1 MLQDMLRLRSY
12 QKISMFYKPLILL
25 LVIGSTMLL
34 TTEAQS
40 QSIEYAAKKINALAE
55 KSVFEKIVD
64 RELPATI
71 LFEDDEIM
79 AFVPLRK
86 QAPIHILI
94 IPKKRIVSV
103 NEIKDD
109 DAELIGKM
117 FIVARDL
124 ALEYK
129 IDSTGYRLVLNTN
142 EDAGQSVFHL
152 HMHLIGGKKTGPI
165 TTQDYIDP
173 RVKN

>member
-1 MLQDMLRLRSY
+1 MLRLRSY
-12 QKISMFYKPLILL
+12 QKIFMLNRSLIILL
-25 LVIGSTMLL
+25 IVGSNMLL
-34 TTEAQS
+34 TTEANS
-40 QSIEYAAKKINALAE
+40 QSTEYAEKKAKALSE
-55 KSVFEKIVD
+55 KSVFEKLVD

-71 LFEDDEIM
+71 LYEDEEIM

-86 QAPIHILI
+86 QAPVHILI

-109 DAELIGKM
+109 EAQLIAKM
-117 FIVARDL
+117 IIVARDL
-124 ALEYK
+124 AKEYY
-129 IDSTGYRLVLNTN
+129 IDNTGYRLVLNTN

-152 HMHLIGGKKTGPI
+152 HMHLIGGKKTGPM

-173 RVKN
+173 RDKN

>member
-1 MLQDMLRLRSY
+1 MP
-12 QKISMFYKPLILL
+12 KKPLLIALFVSAAI
-25 LVIGSTMLL
+25 VI
-34 TTEAQS
+34 TTQSRAQS
-40 QSIEYAAKKINALAE
+40 AEYTAKKAKALAG

-71 LFEDDEIM
+71 LYEDNEIM
-79 AFVPLRK
+79 AFIPLRK
-86 QAPIHILI
+86 QAPVHILI

-109 DAELIGKM
+109 EALLIGKM

-124 ALEYK
+124 AKEYK

-152 HMHLIGGKKTGPI
+152 HMHLIGGKKTGPM

>member
-1 MLQDMLRLRSY
+1 ML
-12 QKISMFYKPLILL
+12 KKPLIIALF
-25 LVIGSTMLL
+25 VSAAIMITSQSH
-34 TTEAQS
+34 AQS
-40 QSIEYAAKKINALAE
+40 VEYTARKAKALAE
-55 KSVFEKIVD
+55 KSVFEKIAD

-71 LFEDDEIM
+71 LYEDNEIM

-86 QAPIHILI
+86 QAPVYFLI

-109 DAELIGKM
+109 EALLIGKM

-124 ALEYK
+124 AKEYK

-165 TTQDYIDP
+165 TTQDFIDP

>member
-1 MLQDMLRLRSY
+1 MP
-12 QKISMFYKPLILL
+12 KKPLIIALFVSVAI
-25 LVIGSTMLL
+25 VI
-34 TTEAQS
+34 TTQSRAQS
-40 QSIEYAAKKINALAE
+40 AEYTARKAKALTE

-71 LFEDDEIM
+71 LYEDNEIM

-86 QAPIHILI
+86 QAPVHILI

-109 DAELIGKM
+109 EALLIGKM

-124 ALEYK
+124 AKEYK

-165 TTQDYIDP
+165 TTQDFIDP
-173 RVKN
+173 RFKN

>member
-1 MLQDMLRLRSY
+1 MP
-12 QKISMFYKPLILL
+12 KEPLLIALFVSAAI
-25 LVIGSTMLL
+25 VI
-34 TTEAQS
+34 TTQSRAQS
-40 QSIEYAAKKINALAE
+40 AEYTAKKAKALAE
-55 KSVFEKIVD
+55 KSVFQKLVD
-64 RELPATI
+64 SELAATI
-71 LFEDDEIM
+71 LYEDNEIM
-79 AFVPLRK
+79 AFIPLRK
-86 QAPIHILI
+86 QAPVHILI

-109 DAELIGKM
+109 EALLIGKM

-124 ALEYK
+124 AKEYK

-152 HMHLIGGKKTGPI
+152 HMHLIGGKKTGPM

-173 RVKN
+173 RIKN

>member
-1 MLQDMLRLRSY
+1 MAS
-12 QKISMFYKPLILL
+12 
-25 LVIGSTMLL
+25 
-34 TTEAQS
+34 
-40 QSIEYAAKKINALAE
+40 

-71 LFEDDEIM
+71 LYEDEDIL
-79 AFVPLRK
+79 AFIPLRK
-86 QAPIHILI
+86 QAPVHILI

-103 NEIKDD
+103 NEIDD
-109 DAELIGKM
+109 EDALLIGKM
-117 FIVARDL
+117 FLVARDL
-124 ALEYK
+124 AKEHK
-129 IDSTGYRLVLNTN
+129 IDSTGYRLTLNTN

-152 HMHLIGGKKTGPI
+152 HLHLFGGKKTGPM

>member
-1 MLQDMLRLRSY
+1 MP
-12 QKISMFYKPLILL
+12 KKPLLIALFVSATI
-25 LVIGSTMLL
+25 VIT
-34 TTEAQS
+34 AQS
-40 QSIEYAAKKINALAE
+40 HAQSAEYTAKKAKALAG

-71 LFEDDEIM
+71 LYEDNEIM

-86 QAPIHILI
+86 QAPVHILI

-109 DAELIGKM
+109 EALLIGKM

-124 ALEYK
+124 AKEYK

-165 TTQDYIDP
+165 TTQDFIDP

>member
-1 MLQDMLRLRSY
+1 MLIASLAMGL
-12 QKISMFYKPLILL
+12 
-25 LVIGSTMLL
+25 STYALG
-34 TTEAQS
+34 QS
-40 QSIEYAAKKINALAE
+40 AEYTAKKAKALAE
-55 KSVFEKIVD
+55 KSVFEKLVD

-71 LFEDDEIM
+71 LYEDSEIM
-79 AFVPLRK
+79 AFIPIRK
-86 QAPIHILI
+86 QAPVHILI

-109 DAELIGKM
+109 EALLIGKM

-124 ALEYK
+124 AKEYK
-129 IDSTGYRLVLNTN
+129 IDSSGYRLVLNTN

-152 HMHLIGGKKTGPI
+152 HMHLIGGKKTGPM
-165 TTQDYIDP
+165 TTQDFIDS

>member
-1 MLQDMLRLRSY
+1 ML
-12 QKISMFYKPLILL
+12 KKPLKIMF
-25 LVIGSTMLL
+25 LVIAVMVLSTGLR
-34 TTEAQS
+34 AQS
-40 QSIEYAAKKINALAE
+40 EIYAAAKAKALAE
-55 KSVFEKIVD
+55 KSVFEKLVD

-71 LFEDDEIM
+71 LYEDEEIM

-86 QAPIHILI
+86 QAPVHILI

-103 NEIKDD
+103 NEIQDD
-109 DAELIGKM
+109 EALLIGRM
-117 FIVARDL
+117 FLVARDL
-124 ALEYK
+124 AQEYK

-152 HMHLIGGKKTGPI
+152 HMHLLGGKTTGPI

>member
-1 MLQDMLRLRSY
+1 MLNKSV
-12 QKISMFYKPLILL
+12 ILL
-25 LVIGSTMLL
+25 IFGGILISTASF
-34 TTEAQS
+34 AQS
-40 QSIEYAAKKINALAE
+40 VEYEAKKAKALAS

-71 LFEDDEIM
+71 LYEDEDIL
-79 AFVPLRK
+79 AFIPLRK
-86 QAPIHILI
+86 QAPVHILI

-103 NEIKDD
+103 NEIDD
-109 DAELIGKM
+109 EDALLIGKM
-117 FIVARDL
+117 FLVARDL
-124 ALEYK
+124 AKEHK
-129 IDSTGYRLVLNTN
+129 IDSTGYRLTLNTN

-152 HMHLIGGKKTGPI
+152 HLHLFGGKKTGPM

>member
-1 MLQDMLRLRSY
+1 MP
-12 QKISMFYKPLILL
+12 KKLL
-25 LVIGSTMLL
+25 LIALFVSAAIVI
-34 TTEAQS
+34 TTQSRAQS
-40 QSIEYAAKKINALAE
+40 AEYTAKKAKALAG

-64 RELPATI
+64 RELPTTI
-71 LFEDDEIM
+71 LYEDNEIM
-79 AFVPLRK
+79 AFIPLRK
-86 QAPIHILI
+86 QAPVHILI

-109 DAELIGKM
+109 EALLIGKM

-124 ALEYK
+124 AKEYK
-129 IDSTGYRLVLNTN
+129 INSTGYRLVLNTN

-152 HMHLIGGKKTGPI
+152 HMHLIGGKKTGPM
-165 TTQDYIDP
+165 TTQDFIDP

>member
-1 MLQDMLRLRSY
+1 MLNRPN
-12 QKISMFYKPLILL
+12 ICILL
-25 LVIGSTMLL
+25 CLTGLLVAI
-34 TTEAQS
+34 QS
-40 QSIEYAAKKINALAE
+40 QGQSADYSAKKAKALAD

-64 RELPATI
+64 RELPPTI
-71 LFEDDEIM
+71 LYEDEEIM
-79 AFVPLRK
+79 AFIPLRK
-86 QAPIHILI
+86 QAPVHILI

-109 DAELIGKM
+109 EAELIGKM

-124 ALEYK
+124 AWEYN

-165 TTQDYIDP
+165 TTQDFTDP
-173 RVKN
+173 RYKK

>member
-1 MLQDMLRLRSY
+1 MPKKS
-12 QKISMFYKPLILL
+12 LIIALFVSSAI
-25 LVIGSTMLL
+25 VI
-34 TTEAQS
+34 TTQS
-40 QSIEYAAKKINALAE
+40 RGQSAEYAARKDKALAE

-71 LFEDDEIM
+71 LYEDNEIM
-79 AFVPLRK
+79 AFIPLRK
-86 QAPIHILI
+86 QAPVHILI

-103 NEIKDD
+103 NEIKNDE
-109 DAELIGKM
+109 ALLIGKM

-124 ALEYK
+124 AKEYK

-142 EDAGQSVFHL
+142 EDAGQNVFHL

-165 TTQDYIDP
+165 TTQDFLDP